1 MNKKLW
7 DNLMKKCINIKIL
20 LTDVDGVLTDGG
32 MYYSAHGDV
41 MKKFNSKDGMGI
53 NILRKKNIPTVI
65 VTKEKTVIVKK
76 WARKMNVK
84 KVYDGVLKKEL
95 VLEKICKFFKIS
107 EKEIAFIG
115 DDVNDLELMKKVGFS
130 VTPKDGNNAV
140 KKIADY
146 ITKSGGGEGAVREI
160 TDLIIKAKYGEKEKL
175 Y

>member
-1 MNKKLW
+1 MTSKL
-7 DNLMKKCINIKIL
+7 LKKCTDIKIL

-53 NILRKKNIPTVI
+53 NILRKKNIPTII
-65 VTKEKTVIVKK
+65 VTKEKTEIVKK

-84 KVYDGVLKKEL
+84 KVYDGVLEKEL
-95 VLEKICKFFKIS
+95 ILEKICKFFKIS

-115 DDVNDLELMKKVGFS
+115 DDINDLELMKKVGFS

-140 KKIADY
+140 KKIVDY
-146 ITKSGGGEGAVREI
+146 ITKSKGGEGAVREI
-160 TDLIIKAKYGEKEKL
+160 TDLIVKAKYSETEKL

>member
-1 MNKKLW
+1 MTSKL
-7 DNLMKKCINIKIL
+7 LKKCSNIKIL

-65 VTKEKTVIVKK
+65 VTKEKTEIVKK
-76 WARKMNVK
+76 WARTMNVR
-84 KVYDGVLKKEL
+84 KVYDGILKKEL
-95 VLEKICKFFKIS
+95 ILEKICKSFKIS

-115 DDVNDLELMKKVGFS
+115 DDVNDLAIMKKVGFS
-130 VTPKDGNNAV
+130 VTPKNGNNAV

-146 ITKSGGGEGAVREI
+146 ITKCKGGEGAVREI
-160 TDLIIKAKYGEKEKL
+160 TDLIVKAKYSETEKL

>member
-1 MNKKLW
+1 MTSKL
-7 DNLMKKCINIKIL
+7 LKKCTDIKIL

-32 MYYSAHGDV
+32 MYYSTHGDV

-107 EKEIAFIG
+107 EKEVAFIG

-146 ITKSGGGEGAVREI
+146 ITKSKGGEGAVREI
-160 TDLIIKAKYGEKEKL
+160 TDLIIKSKYGEKEKL

>member
-1 MNKKLW
+1 MTSKL
-7 DNLMKKCINIKIL
+7 LKKCSNIKIL

-65 VTKEKTVIVKK
+65 VTKEKTEIVKK
-76 WARKMNVK
+76 WARTMNVR
-84 KVYDGVLKKEL
+84 KVYDGILKKEL
-95 VLEKICKFFKIS
+95 ILEKICKSFKIS

-115 DDVNDLELMKKVGFS
+115 DDVNDLAIMKKVGFS
-130 VTPKDGNNAV
+130 VTPKNGNNAV

-146 ITKSGGGEGAVREI
+146 ITKCKGGEGAVREI
-160 TDLIIKAKYGEKEKL
+160 TDLIIQAKYDEKEKL
-175 Y
+175 YKMPL